1 MNATRDSITSFK
13 VLFAVTEANPIIK
26 VGGLGDVAGS
36 LPRILRLNGHDVRLI
51 MPRYGIINL
60 EGYDATP
67 RGSFGVAFMGQ
78 EEVITVTEILLK
90 HGTPVYLL
98 GNSRYFDRTS
108 VYGDVDDLERFLLFS
123 MAVLELPRLIDWLP
137 DILHCHDWHTGAIPA
152 ALNTS
157 LRNDKVYS
165 SCASVFTIHNLGY
178 QGWFDGNFAQRAN
191 LSHYLPP
198 ADDPMHEKT
207 YSMMALGI
215 YHGTFISTVS
225 ETYAREILT
234 PEYGM
239 SLELLLQR
247 RQGNLMGILNGLD
260 YGQYNPGKDPAI
272 VAHYTSYLP
281 DRRVRNKIALL
292 EKAGLPVRVDTP
304 LMSMVGRVVWQKGF
318 DIAIEA
324 IRNLLAEGDVYF
336 ILQGT
341 GESWYEEQLRSLE
354 AQYPGKCRMF
364 LVLDFSLAGLIFSGC
379 DMLIVPSRYEPCGLS
394 VPIAMR
400 YGAIPITRRT
410 GGLAEM
416 VTDCSPDLSSG
427 LGFVF
432 EDYDVSSLIAAI
444 QRALGA
450 FNNKEGWRGL
460 IARAMKADFSWET
473 SAIKYEKLYNLAK
486 QRRMQSNYSDEMS
499 LSNAGL

>member
-1 MNATRDSITSFK
+1 MTSFK
-13 VLFAVTEANPIIK
+13 VLFAVTEANPIVK

-36 LPRILRLNGHDVRLI
+36 LPRILRLNGHDVRLV
-51 MPRYGIINL
+51 MPRYGTMNL
-60 EGYDATP
+60 EGYEATP
-67 RGSFGVAFMGQ
+67 RGSFGIAFMGR
-78 EEVITVTEILLK
+78 EEVVTVTELLFK
-90 HGTPVYLL
+90 HGEPVYLL

-108 VYGDVDDLERFLLFS
+108 IYGDVDDLERFLLFS
-123 MAVLELPRLIDWLP
+123 MAVLELPRLINWLP

-157 LRNDKVYS
+157 LRNDIGHS

-198 ADDPMHEKT
+198 ADDPIHEKA

-215 YHGTFISTVS
+215 YHSSFISTVS

-239 SLELLLQR
+239 GLELLLQR

-260 YGQYNPGKDPAI
+260 YSQYNPAKDPAI
-272 VAHYTSYLP
+272 LAHYTDYLP

-292 EKAGLPVRVDTP
+292 EKAELPVRVDTP
-304 LMSMVGRVVWQKGF
+304 LVSMVGRVVWQKGF
-318 DIAIEA
+318 DIAIES
-324 IRNLLAEGDVYF
+324 IRSLLNEVDVYF

-341 GESWYEEQLRSLE
+341 GEPGYEEQLRSLE
-354 AQYPGKCRMF
+354 AQYPNKCRMF
-364 LVLDFSLAGLIFSGC
+364 LVLDFSLADLVFAGC
-379 DMLIVPSRYEPCGLS
+379 DLLVVPSRYEPCGLS

-400 YGAIPITRRT
+400 YGAIPVVRRT

-416 VTDCSPDLSSG
+416 VTDCLPDLSTG

-432 EDYDVSSLIAAI
+432 EDYDVNSLISAI
-444 QRALGA
+444 RRALNA
-450 FNNKEGWRGL
+450 FENREGWRNL
-460 IARAMKADFSWET
+460 IARVMKSDFSWET
-473 SAIKYEKLYNLAK
+473 SAPKYEILYDLAK
-486 QRRMQSNYSDEMS
+486 QRRARSIQ
-499 LSNAGL
+499 

>member
-1 MNATRDSITSFK
+1 MTSFK

-36 LPRILRLNGHDVRLI
+36 LPRILRLNGHDVRLV
-51 MPRYGIINL
+51 MPRYGTINL
-60 EGYDATP
+60 EGYEATP
-67 RGSFGVAFMGQ
+67 RGSFGVVFMGR
-78 EEVITVTEILLK
+78 EEVVTVTEILLR

-98 GNSRYFDRTS
+98 GNSRYFDRKS

-123 MAVLELPRLIDWLP
+123 MAVLEVPRLLHWSP
-137 DILHCHDWHTGAIPA
+137 DILHCHDWHTGVIPA
-152 ALNTS
+152 ALNTH
-157 LRNDKVYS
+157 LRDDMVYS

-198 ADDPMHEKT
+198 ADDPTHEKS

-215 YHGTFISTVS
+215 YHSTFVSTVS

-239 SLELLLQR
+239 GLELLLQR
-247 RQGNLMGILNGLD
+247 RQSSLMGILNGLD
-260 YGQYNPGKDPAI
+260 YSQYNPSKDPAI
-272 VAHYTSYLP
+272 PSHYTDYLP
-281 DRRVRNKIALL
+281 DRRVRNKVVLL

-304 LMSMVGRVVWQKGF
+304 LVSMVGRVVWQKGF
-318 DIAIEA
+318 DIAIES
-324 IRNLLAEGDVYF
+324 IRSLLDEVDVYF

-341 GESWYEEQLRSLE
+341 GESGYEEQLRSLE
-354 AQYPGKCRMF
+354 AQYPNKCRMF
-364 LVLDFSLAGLIFSGC
+364 LVLDFSLADLVFAGC
-379 DMLIVPSRYEPCGLS
+379 DLLVVPSRYEPCGLS

-400 YGAIPITRRT
+400 YGAIPVVRRT

-416 VTDCSPDLSSG
+416 VTDCLPDLSTG

-432 EDYDVSSLIAAI
+432 EDYDVNSLISAI
-444 QRALGA
+444 RRALNA
-450 FNNKEGWRGL
+450 FENKEGWRNL
-460 IARAMKADFSWET
+460 IARAMKSDFSWET
-473 SAIKYEKLYNLAK
+473 SAPKYEILYDLAK
-486 QRRMQSNYSDEMS
+486 QRRARSIQ
-499 LSNAGL
+499 